1 MRGTPSAVSF
11 QPDHMRQ
18 MATTEGSATKSESGV
33 SAAAKNSGAA
43 AVPSEAPTSGAE
55 HSAAVSVLVT
65 RVPPMR
71 REKAAVNGAM
81 NKICAL
87 SPSISPATS
96 RHSVSG
102 GAA

>member
-1 MRGTPSAVSF
+1 MSGSRSIDAIVFAIGICERVRGTPSAVSF

-55 HSAAVSVLVT
+55 QSAAVSVL
-65 RVPPMR
+65 R
-71 REKAAVNGAM
+71 RG
-81 NKICAL
+81 C
-87 SPSISPATS
+87 
-96 RHSVSG
+96 RR
-102 GAA
+102 